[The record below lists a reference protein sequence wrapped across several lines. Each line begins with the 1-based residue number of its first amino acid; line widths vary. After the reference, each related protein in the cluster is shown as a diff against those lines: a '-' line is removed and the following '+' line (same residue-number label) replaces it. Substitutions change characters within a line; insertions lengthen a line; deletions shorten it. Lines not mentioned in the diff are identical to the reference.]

1 MQFHPLAY
9 IVKLNI
15 EITMADLIAKIAK
28 KQERLPTYH
37 SSWNRRPGA
46 GSRMPSFGSRNNTIQ
61 PLPPTRNAVPFRVWH
76 SSVSAG
82 MESAAASRRGS
93 VHTPANELTFVT
105 VPEDPVW
112 DTAGMTPGTDA
123 PTASDS
129 PPLELYMVKEVTVES
144 DVVRRST
151 FAPNGSQGSLEN
163 NWDRGSPSS
172 SGQERMDDTASLRDT
187 PPPVIWDGSPTV
199 STAIATG
206 RKSD

>member
-9 IVKLNI
+9 MVKLNI
-15 EITMADLIAKIAK
+15 EMTMADLIGKIAK

-37 SSWNRRPGA
+37 SSWNRRPGI

-61 PLPPTRNAVPFRVWH
+61 PLPPSRNAVPFRVWQ
-76 SSVSAG
+76 SSASAG
-82 MESAAASRRGS
+82 MDSVVVSRRGS

-112 DTAGMTPGTDA
+112 NAPGMTSGTDN
-123 PTASDS
+123 TNMSEM
-129 PPLELYMVKEVTVES
+129 PLELYMVKEVTVES
-144 DVVRRST
+144 DVVRRSN

-163 NWDRGSPSS
+163 NWDQGSPSS
-172 SGQERMDDTASLRDT
+172 SARDRMDDMASLRDT

-199 STAIATG
+199 STTIGTG
-206 RKSD
+206 RKND